1 VVKFTAAL
9 SQSPVG
15 RSLLVANRI
24 ILSKPVLNGLLVV
37 GAALDAVAAYQSS
50 PARTQVGKL
59 TNAALAGGLGFF
71 VAKNPGVAAVDMLL
85 LPEGYKI
92 SELYK
97 GTAAALPAIGEG
109 LLAGDTRAMDEFH
122 ARAMKGSYAKVM
134 KAASE
139 AGEYW
144 DQKGLR
150 SGLREFEDALRWWVS
165 H

>member
-1 VVKFTAAL
+1 
-9 SQSPVG
+9 
-15 RSLLVANRI
+15 
-24 ILSKPVLNGLLVV
+24 LSKPVVNGLLVV
-37 GAALDAVAAYQSS
+37 GAALDGIAAYQQS
-50 PARTQVGKL
+50 PAQTQAGKL
-59 TNAALAGGLGFF
+59 TNAALGASFGVLI
-71 VAKNPGVAAVDMLL
+71 AKNPMVAMVDDLA
-85 LPEGYKI
+85 LPSGYKL

-97 GTAAALPAIGEG
+97 GTAAALTAIGEG
-109 LLAGDTRAMDEFH
+109 VLAGDTRAMDEFH
-122 ARAMKGSYAKVM
+122 ARAMKGSYNKVM

>member
-1 VVKFTAAL
+1 
-9 SQSPVG
+9 
-15 RSLLVANRI
+15 VANRI
-24 ILSKPVLNGLLVV
+24 ILSKPVVNGLLVV
-37 GAALDAVAAYQSS
+37 GAALDAVAAYQAS
-50 PARTQVGKL
+50 PAKTQAGKL
-59 TNAALAGGLGFF
+59 TNAALAGGLGFV
-71 VAKNPGVAAVDMLL
+71 VAKNPGVAIVDRML
-85 LPEGYKI
+85 PNGYKI

-122 ARAMKGSYAKVM
+122 ARAMKGSYTKVM